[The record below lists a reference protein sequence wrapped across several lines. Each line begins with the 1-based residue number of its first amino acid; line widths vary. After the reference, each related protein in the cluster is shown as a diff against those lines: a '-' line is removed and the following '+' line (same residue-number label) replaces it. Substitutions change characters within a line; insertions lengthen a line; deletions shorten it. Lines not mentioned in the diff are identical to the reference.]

1 MIAAW
6 TAARSPFASITRQR
20 AGSAA
25 AMAAKPAATRAWKGG
40 VHAFVAVGVTRA
52 GPHAGGADFGRD
64 VEHQREIGAAGE
76 QGGKLGDEGAV
87 GALAVALVGHGA
99 VGEAV
104 GDDVHA
110 GGEGGEDRAV
120 EVLGAG
126 GEVKVRFGTGGPAVG
141 AGEEHGAEGFGAGCA
156 ARFAGEQDG
165 VAGGGERVG
174 QEAGLRALAGALPA
188 LQGDEAAGQPP
199 VT

>member
-1 MIAAW
+1 MNCTAAMIAAW
-6 TAARSPFASITRQR
+6 TAAKVAIRVDH
-20 AGSAA
+20 
-25 AMAAKPAATRAWKGG
+25 PAAGRIGGGDGREAGGDAGVEGG
-40 VHAFVAVGVTRA
+40 VHAFVAVGVPRA

-64 VEHQREIGAAGE
+64 VEHEREIGAAGE
-76 QGGKLGDEGAV
+76 QGGKLGNEGAV

-126 GEVKVRFGTGGPAVG
+126 GEVEVRFGGGGPAVG

-156 ARFAGEQDG
+156 AG
-165 VAGGGERVG
+165 VRG
-174 QEAGLRALAGALPA
+174 
-188 LQGDEAAGQPP
+188 
-199 VT
+199 